1 MQKYFVL
8 LCLLYSSLVF
18 GQSNN
23 GDPNSE
29 IKGKIVSTN
38 EVGVVY
44 AAVSLIQNKTTIIKS
59 VITNVNGEFELNN
72 ILPGNYSIR
81 IDHIEHEPYTTELF
95 EVYPNQIK
103 VFDKII
109 LKTMV
114 NNLDEVIV
122 SHKKAI
128 IEVKADKLIFNVSS
142 SPSASGTNGLD
153 LLKKS
158 PGVTIGMDNSISL
171 IGKGNVQVYLNG
183 VPSRLSGTD
192 LTNFLQSLTSDVI
205 DSIEIISNPSSK
217 YEAEGTGGI
226 INIRMKKN
234 VATGFNGNASS
245 SFTQGRE
252 LRYSNNVSLNYGNE
266 KLKVNFDFTP
276 SYDNN
281 WEGFIDNK
289 QQNGFLLELN
299 SIENQIRKGYNT
311 GLGFDYQ
318 LTKKHT
324 LGVTLRGI
332 FNTNDNELN
341 STTNISEGNPP
352 EFTEILASQSILD
365 GKSTNFTTNLNHL
378 WTTSKTISLNTSAS
392 FGVYDSDRSTSQ
404 PNTYF
409 LPDGETEISSEDFAF
424 DAKTDI
430 TLWSIKTDFTKEWEK
445 VTLSSGAKYAQIVT
459 DNQFAFYDILDDTPI
474 LDLTKS
480 NDFLYTENV
489 AAVYVNLDL
498 TLSKSVMLNTG
509 LRMENTASRGQLVS
523 DVPLDNKDVKRNYT
537 DFFPNIGLL
546 FDNQSNHSVSLNLGR
561 RITRPNYQDLNPF
574 ETPISQ
580 LTVWKGNPFLNPN
593 YSMNYQASYSYK
605 KKLIITTSYTETT
618 DFFSRIVEVLDDD
631 ASQIIPRNLDS
642 ETNLAI
648 GTSYSLKVN
657 KIWDFILFANASKKT
672 YNGDA
677 EGTIINI
684 DANLWDYQIQN
695 NINLPKDILVDITFR
710 QRSEWV
716 WRGSVFIEGTYGLS
730 FGIRK
735 EFLNKTLQIR
745 VTGSDILGT
754 ESDYPYYSDYGGL
767 LLNGVYRA
775 DNRRFGLGATYKFG
789 NQKAKTK
796 RNNKNALDEE
806 LNRIGN

>member
-252 LRYSNNVSLNYGNE
+252 
-266 KLKVNFDFTP
+266 
-276 SYDNN
+276 
-281 WEGFIDNK
+281 
-289 QQNGFLLELN
+289 
-299 SIENQIRKGYNT
+299 
-311 GLGFDYQ
+311 
-318 LTKKHT
+318 
-324 LGVTLRGI
+324 
-332 FNTNDNELN
+332 
-341 STTNISEGNPP
+341 
-352 EFTEILASQSILD
+352 
-365 GKSTNFTTNLNHL
+365 
-378 WTTSKTISLNTSAS
+378 
-392 FGVYDSDRSTSQ
+392 
-404 PNTYF
+404 
-409 LPDGETEISSEDFAF
+409 
-424 DAKTDI
+424 
-430 TLWSIKTDFTKEWEK
+430 
-445 VTLSSGAKYAQIVT
+445 
-459 DNQFAFYDILDDTPI
+459 
-474 LDLTKS
+474 
-480 NDFLYTENV
+480 
-489 AAVYVNLDL
+489 
-498 TLSKSVMLNTG
+498 
-509 LRMENTASRGQLVS
+509 
-523 DVPLDNKDVKRNYT
+523 
-537 DFFPNIGLL
+537 
-546 FDNQSNHSVSLNLGR
+546 
-561 RITRPNYQDLNPF
+561 
-574 ETPISQ
+574 
-580 LTVWKGNPFLNPN
+580 
-593 YSMNYQASYSYK
+593 
-605 KKLIITTSYTETT
+605 
-618 DFFSRIVEVLDDD
+618 
-631 ASQIIPRNLDS
+631 
-642 ETNLAI
+642 
-648 GTSYSLKVN
+648 
-657 KIWDFILFANASKKT
+657 
-672 YNGDA
+672 
-677 EGTIINI
+677 
-684 DANLWDYQIQN
+684 
-695 NINLPKDILVDITFR
+695 
-710 QRSEWV
+710 
-716 WRGSVFIEGTYGLS
+716 
-730 FGIRK
+730 
-735 EFLNKTLQIR
+735 
-745 VTGSDILGT
+745 
-754 ESDYPYYSDYGGL
+754 
-767 LLNGVYRA
+767 
-775 DNRRFGLGATYKFG
+775 
-789 NQKAKTK
+789 
-796 RNNKNALDEE
+796 
-806 LNRIGN
+806 